1 MCLYPKY
8 IKNPKYLPNIKN
20 GGNPP
25 KLKDKRVALIPVGC
39 QKCMECTKQRANG
52 WRTRLL
58 EEIKQH
64 KPNQIHFITLTF
76 SNESITE
83 LSREIP
89 EHEKGYERDN
99 AIATLGMRRFLER
112 WRAKYGTSIRHWFIT
127 ELGHNGTE
135 NIHLHGIMIVPQ
147 HTTTIH
153 GKKYDTTQQEIAKVW
168 KYGYVWKGSY
178 VNETTVN
185 YVIKYCTKMDAT
197 HLYYKPK
204 VLSSKGIGR
213 NYINS
218 VNAKLTKYKPNNQT
232 REHYITR
239 QGFKIGM
246 PTYYR
251 NHLYTEEEREKLW
264 IEKLEKKE
272 RWVDGSRV
280 SIAYGDQTYYKV
292 LQQARLKNQ
301 RLGYGN
307 DEKDWDRQQ
316 YEQQRRDYLHAERT
330 RKHRQDDI
338 PTTGLPQMDRGADR
352 PTNNAAERATKWL
365 RQMAQR
371 QRSKIQN

>member
-25 KLKDKRVALIPVGC
+25 ELKDKRVALIPVGC

-83 LSREIP
+83 LSKEIP

-112 WRAKYGTSIRHWFIT
+112 WRAKYGTSIKHWFIT

-213 NYINS
+213 HYINS

-316 YEQQRRDYLHAERT
+316 YEQQRREYLHAERT

-338 PTTGLPQMDRGADR
+338 PSTGIPQMERGTDR

-365 RQMAQR
+365 RQMAER
-371 QRSKIQN
+371 QRSKIQI